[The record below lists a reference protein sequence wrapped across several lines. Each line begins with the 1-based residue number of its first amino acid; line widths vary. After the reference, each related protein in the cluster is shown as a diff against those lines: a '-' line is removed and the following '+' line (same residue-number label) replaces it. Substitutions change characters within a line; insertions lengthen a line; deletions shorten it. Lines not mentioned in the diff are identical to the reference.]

1 MPKSQQPEDGISII
15 LEEILKMPDA
25 NVIDVGAGEG
35 KWGKLLK
42 GKVKQIDGVEVWEP
56 YIKKYGLI
64 QYYDNLFNINMMDID
79 YDKMKYEIMILG
91 DVLEHLKYNDAITFM
106 TTAQK
111 YIDNI
116 FLIIPISLCVQN
128 GSYYGNPYESHLYQW
143 KDEELTSLFGF
154 KLLHTGFNPNGLV
167 KIGTYIWKK

>member
-56 YIKKYGLI
+56 YIKKYDLN
-64 QYYDNLFNINMMDID
+64 QYYDELLNINMMNID
-79 YDKMKYEIMILG
+79 YNKTKYEIMILG
-91 DVLEHLKYNDAITFM
+91 DVL
-106 TTAQK
+106 
-111 YIDNI
+111 
-116 FLIIPISLCVQN
+116 
-128 GSYYGNPYESHLYQW
+128 
-143 KDEELTSLFGF
+143 
-154 KLLHTGFNPNGLV
+154 
-167 KIGTYIWKK
+167 